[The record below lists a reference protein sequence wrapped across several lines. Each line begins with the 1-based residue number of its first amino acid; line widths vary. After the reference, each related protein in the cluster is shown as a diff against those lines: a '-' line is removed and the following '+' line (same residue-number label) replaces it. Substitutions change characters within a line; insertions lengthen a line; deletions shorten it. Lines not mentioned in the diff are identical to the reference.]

1 MSNRPIIIGLLFFL
15 LNSFIAQAA
24 APSDVDPYKDGNLS
38 VIKCVAKGGL
48 DFGLFLDASI
58 YNDSLKE
65 GIVEPWYDVLR
76 RNQCHTNDIYG
87 LIKQQDKMRKAI
99 RDSFLTCKT
108 QKLPQ
113 LKKAFNKMTAEIYYV
128 RHVINSGLIISLP
141 FDIVNYPLFKKSVE
155 IDRSIIYNEMY
166 TKYVNKNS
174 FTPEDFDKF
183 FLQTE
188 SKYQDRKAEYINCEK
203 GSWQAVGEKWNE
215 FVEFFSEE
223 GAGLKEAAKSIGAK
237 AAADKGPSL
246 KNEVTGMKIVELF
259 TTDESFTDYLG
270 SFVQMNVNNLEPA
283 DSLEEVSSFLSK
295 DSAGGGGGRG
305 VSSGEVAASKTAS
318 DRLFELEKTESEMRS
333 HFDTLY
339 RKSGDESL
347 ELILNN
353 LDGRNINKD
362 DDGLLEIINNSFVP
376 LSEMEKMTDKMV
388 KRQCP

>member
-1 MSNRPIIIGLLFFL
+1 MSNKPLIIGLSFFL
-15 LNSFIAQAA
+15 LNSFIASAA

-38 VIKCVAKGGL
+38 VIKCIAKGGL

-215 FVEFFSEE
+215 FVKFFSEE
-223 GAGLKEAAKSIGAK
+223 GAGLKEAVKSLGAK

-246 KNEVTGMKIVELF
+246 KNEITSMKIVELF

-283 DSLEEVSSFLSK
+283 DSLEEVSNFLSK
-295 DSAGGGGGRG
+295 DSAGGGGRG
-305 VSSGEVAASKTAS
+305 VSGGEVAASKQVS
-318 DRLFELEKTESEMRS
+318 DALFEFEKTETEMRS

-353 LDGRNINKD
+353 LDGRNVNEN

-376 LSEMEKMTDKMV
+376 LSEMEKMT
-388 KRQCP
+388 